1 MALEENVAKFL
12 GLLMIY
18 LTQIKEINLKII
30 TIRSTP
36 PNFLDVHLYVS
47 QGETKTFLYN
57 KKNSYNLKVVL
68 FPYKSSTITSK
79 MFFST
84 ISAELL

>member
-36 PNFLDVHLYVS
+36 PN
-47 QGETKTFLYN
+47 
-57 KKNSYNLKVVL
+57 
-68 FPYKSSTITSK
+68 
-79 MFFST
+79 
-84 ISAELL
+84 